1 MKIRVIIILV
11 FVILVV
17 AAFSFYMSGNI
28 GISIDKINQEQMKT
42 VSWDVHDYGVIG
54 SSDDESIYVGVMYM
68 KDYSDARY
76 FIYIKRGGL
85 SYGWHFL
92 QSGNLTE
99 IEGIKAFDCG
109 EYGTAYVSLNNNGN
123 IKKIEF
129 SDGREPSVNENVGNI
144 VCEQSQSPIIFYD
157 INGTII
163 DSDKQIVVR

>member
-1 MKIRVIIILV
+1 MLAIDVDKLEFDTEMLMKKRIIIAIIC
-11 FVILVV
+11 VIMVV
-17 AAFSFYMSGNI
+17 VAFSFYMSGNI
-28 GISIDKINQEQMKT
+28 GISFDKINLEQMKT

-85 SYGWHFL
+85 SFGWHFL

-109 EYGTAYVSLNNNGN
+109 KYGTASDREYV
-123 IKKIEF
+123 
-129 SDGREPSVNENVGNI
+129 R
-144 VCEQSQSPIIFYD
+144 SQI
-157 INGTII
+157 
-163 DSDKQIVVR
+163 